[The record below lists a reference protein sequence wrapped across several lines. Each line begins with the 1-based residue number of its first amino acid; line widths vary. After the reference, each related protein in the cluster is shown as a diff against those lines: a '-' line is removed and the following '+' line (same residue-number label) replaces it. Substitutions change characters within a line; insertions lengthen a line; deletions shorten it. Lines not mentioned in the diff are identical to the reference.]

1 MLSVTEIVKQFQ
13 QNWTEELNSDNIAS
27 ACRDSG
33 MTWINSMLNPVATVQ
48 IFLLQI
54 SHGNTSCTHLSHLTR
69 MAFTAAADCT
79 ARVRIKLEVFQIFL
93 QRCVESAQQQTLD
106 SGRWLGHRVLMVD
119 GSSFRCLIHL

>member
-13 QNWTEELNSDNIAS
+13 QNWTEELNSDNIAN

-33 MTWINSMLNPVATVQ
+33 MTWINSRLNPAAKVQ

-54 SHGNTSCTHLSHLTR
+54 LYGNISCTHLSHLTR

-79 ARVRIKLEVFQIFL
+79 ARVRIKLEVFQLLL
-93 QRCVESAQQQTLD
+93 QRCVELA
-106 SGRWLGHRVLMVD
+106 
-119 GSSFRCLIHL
+119 